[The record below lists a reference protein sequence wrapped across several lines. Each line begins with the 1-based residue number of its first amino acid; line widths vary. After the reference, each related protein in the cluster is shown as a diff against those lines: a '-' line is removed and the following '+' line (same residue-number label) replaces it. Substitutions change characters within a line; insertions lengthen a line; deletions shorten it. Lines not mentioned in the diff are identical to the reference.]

1 MRDNKTNRIA
11 EAAKKVI
18 DAGNDNP
25 HVSEIVSAYLG
36 PEAAEYQFII
46 EEFKGKLPSV
56 MVVLRTTYRLSVY
69 PMAQAFFDNDRILP
83 DEASVSI
90 VVASGR
96 GKETAGFH
104 VARDIIDDPIALWWL
119 RTNQRS
125 ANGKG
130 QKVTEALN
138 AEVINGR
145 MAPEDA
151 RELAGVF
158 APQLAGATI
167 TASEFARRIDV
178 NKATVTRWLKT
189 GKLIGWQDEAG
200 HWHID
205 EREVKL
211 ITEAVAS

>member
-56 MVVLRTTYRLSVY
+56 MVVLRSTYSLSVY

-104 VARDIIDDPIALWWL
+104 VAGDIIDDPIALWWL

-130 QKVTEALN
+130 QKVAEALN
-138 AEVINGR
+138 TEVINGR
-145 MAPEDA
+145 MCPEDA
-151 RELAGVF
+151 REIAGVF
-158 APQLAGATI
+158 APKLVGNTI
-167 TASEFARRIDV
+167 TASETARRIGA
-178 NKATVTRWLKT
+178 NKATVTRWLKSGQMT
-189 GKLIGWQDEAG
+189 GWQDASG
-200 HWHID
+200 RWHVD
-205 EREVKL
+205 EREAERIKE
-211 ITEAVAS
+211 EAK